1 MSEPPRCITAPTRAG
16 VFYGTWTLLQSL
28 ANAGGA
34 EAGVVTDEPQV
45 ALRTLHLDAARK
57 YFTRRDPRAA
67 SGVRQPRVDP
77 GGVATLMD

>member
-1 MSEPPRCITAPTRAG
+1 M
-16 VFYGTWTLLQSL
+16 WTLLQSL

-45 ALRTLHLDAARK
+45 ALRTLHLDAAHK

-67 SGVRQPRVDP
+67 SGVRHRAWNP
-77 GGVATLMD
+77 